1 MANTIDLTGDLPLVV
16 PVKGATNWDEDM
28 KNKTFQKIADH
39 DHTAGKGSQIDTAAL
54 KDNAVTNAKM
64 ADNAVDTAEIVDSA
78 VTEIKL
84 NTNAVTTAKIKDSTG
99 ASDGVTTAKLATNAV
114 TEAKI
119 ADNAIQIEHK
129 KTYGPTTLAD
139 DGAGITPSG
148 NSDLVV
154 DFENTV
160 EAFHLKYKLKRG
172 STYQIGDLEGVVGST
187 LIDSFVGTDL
197 AVFSWDTGDTT
208 KLLVNGN
215 ASDVLTYSIEFLE

>member
-78 VTEIKL
+78 VK
-84 NTNAVTTAKIKDSTG
+84 TAKIADSND
-99 ASDGVTTAKLATNAV
+99 SDQGITAAKLQSNSVTGVKINADAV
-114 TEAKI
+114 DQSKI

>member
-1 MANTIDLTGDLPLVV
+1 
-16 PVKGATNWDEDM
+16 
-28 KNKTFQKIADH
+28 
-39 DHTAGKGSQIDTAAL
+39 
-54 KDNAVTNAKM
+54 